1 MCKRGQ
7 ESVKYVLSNCESLA
21 KYDFIL
27 RHDSA
32 FKYIVFSILTQ
43 YKLIDQCL
51 TWYSPSKVKPYYENE
66 IAEFWWDTPEYQGN
80 EEEDD
85 TKLFRPDAKLRL
97 KQERQIFI
105 LEMAVPWIN
114 NREIKYQEKIDKYRN
129 VLNKLKLDYPNS
141 EVNQLTFII
150 DVLGGHSKH
159 LRENISKIVKDKAR
173 IKCIIYNMQKSVL
186 SSAAHITRKFKLNVQ

>member
-1 MCKRGQ
+1 M
-7 ESVKYVLSNCESLA
+7 
-21 KYDFIL
+21 
-27 RHDSA
+27 
-32 FKYIVFSILTQ
+32 
-43 YKLIDQCL
+43 
-51 TWYSPSKVKPYYENE
+51 KPYYENE

-80 EEEDD
+80 KEEDD

-97 KQERQIFI
+97 KQEQKIFI

-129 VLNKLKLDYPNS
+129 VLNKLKLDYPNY

-159 LRENISKIVKDKAR
+159 PRENISKIVRDKAR